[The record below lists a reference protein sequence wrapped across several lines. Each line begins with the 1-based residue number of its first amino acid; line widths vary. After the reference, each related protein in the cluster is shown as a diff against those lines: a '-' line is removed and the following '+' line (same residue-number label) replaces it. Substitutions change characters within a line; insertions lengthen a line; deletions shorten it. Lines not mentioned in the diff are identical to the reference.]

1 MRTAFAVGCTATL
14 LATLLVG
21 SAAGADSWKDKSE
34 KYRWFGYEDQYRGE
48 LVRERSG
55 WKEEVHADGCT
66 VERKWD
72 RKDGYKEEVKCD
84 RRRR

>member
-1 MRTAFAVGCTATL
+1 MRAVVAAACTATL
-14 LATLLVG
+14 LLG
-21 SAAGADSWKDKSE
+21 SAACADSWKDKSE
-34 KYRWFGYEDQYRGE
+34 KDRWLGYEPYRGG

-55 WKEEVHADGCT
+55 WKEEVRADGCT

>member
-1 MRTAFAVGCTATL
+1 MRTAFAMGCAATL
-14 LATLLVG
+14 LLG
-21 SAAGADSWKDKSE
+21 SAACADSWKDKRE
-34 KYRWFGYEDQYRGE
+34 KYRWLGYDEPYRDE
-48 LVRERSG
+48 IVRERSQ